1 MNGVEFLQYLTGDME
16 RKTFQEDEGRN
27 IWFQTE
33 KCSVS
38 CFEALDYLMG
48 YLMPQLVQVGEREGY
63 CLLKKDADRLKEYE
77 IIIPEDVEK
86 PVSRRPYYRLRGC
99 PVSREQALELIRR
112 TDRYFY
118 EALDIVRDHPDY
130 VGGLN
135 FDNWLMDECH
145 YPQGYGWV
153 HADGTIGCDAI
164 TQKYPEISE
173 FATEWLINLMEF
185 PYLDLMIAVTDYNE
199 IPRDETGEWI
209 DERDFERSE
218 QAFYS
223 SICLGI
229 HVSGKK
235 VEILNKRDAAECYR
249 EYAEKYERENREIYL
264 SEYYEDH
271 GIRQIGEEQIKAFL
285 ESFQRN

>member
-1 MNGVEFLQYLTGDME
+1 M
-16 RKTFQEDEGRN
+16 
-27 IWFQTE
+27 
-33 KCSVS
+33 
-38 CFEALDYLMG
+38 
-48 YLMPQLVQVGEREGY
+48 
-63 CLLKKDADRLKEYE
+63 
-77 IIIPEDVEK
+77 
-86 PVSRRPYYRLRGC
+86 
-99 PVSREQALELIRR
+99 
-112 TDRYFY
+112 
-118 EALDIVRDHPDY
+118 RDHPDY

-173 FATEWLINLMEF
+173 FATEWLVNLMEF

-209 DERDFERSE
+209 DERDFERTE

-223 SICLGI
+223 GICLGI

-235 VEILNKRDAAECYR
+235 VEILNKKDAAERYR

-264 SEYYEDH
+264 SDYYEEH
-271 GIRQIGEEQIKAFL
+271 GIRQISEEQTKAFL